1 VNKQSMLYTV
11 VFTFIV
17 CFAFV
22 FLLSLTNEA
31 TRPKVEFNQEVAR
44 QQAILSALGV
54 SFSTPQEV
62 EQKYKNVETVKK
74 GNMTLYTTTAN
85 GERVYAHQFSGQG
98 LWGTITGVLGVNS
111 DATKTVGLEIISHSE
126 TPGLGGR
133 IDEAWFKK
141 QFDGETIKNGTIQ
154 FTSGG
159 SGDTNY
165 QDGQVDGIT
174 GASRTTDSMRTIIN
188 REISNLQAAL
198 GGNA

>member
-1 VNKQSMLYTV
+1 MLYTV

-17 CFAFV
+17 CFVFV
-22 FLLSLTNEA
+22 FLLSLTNVA

-62 EQKYKNVETVKK
+62 KQKYKNVETVKK
-74 GNMTLYTTTAN
+74 GNMTLYTTTVN
-85 GERVYAHQFSGQG
+85 GERVYAHEFSGQG

-111 DATKTVGLEIISHSE
+111 NATKTVGLEIISHSE

-141 QFDGETIKNGTIQ
+141 QFDGEVIKNGTIK